1 MPKTIEQLQLENNDL
16 KVLAA
21 DLCQLFDKLEMFLA
35 YIQLVQL
42 IRDRDVVVKK
52 KKNTE
57 ISRNFIDV
65 IYSDYLELLALV
77 MPDEAKRKE
86 FSKFIKVFDL
96 IEFKRTNNLVI
107 LTIGDKQVKGCS
119 IPVDKYKMALHM
131 ADSL

>member
-1 MPKTIEQLQLENNDL
+1 MSKTVDQLQAENNDL

-21 DLCQLFDKLEMFLA
+21 DLCGLFDKLEMFLA
-35 YIQLVQL
+35 YIQLIQL
-42 IRDRDVVVKK
+42 IRDRDVIVKK
-52 KKNTE
+52 KKNTK
-57 ISRNFIDV
+57 IARNFIDV
-65 IYSDYLELLALV
+65 VHSDYLELLEEV
-77 MPDEAKRKE
+77 MPGEAKQKE